1 MQPTDIRVA
10 AVMAASVAFIGPDTP
25 LPEVFERFAEPG
37 CTDLVVAGADNR
49 FLGFITA
56 LDLLAAV
63 GPVVGVRSRR
73 KTACL
78 ECLLRRDVTVAAD
91 IMTRSHITVPVTAT
105 LREAMEAMERY
116 RYPVL
121 IVVDERGVAVGR
133 LEVCM
138 IIAHLRVAGHL

>member
-1 MQPTDIRVA
+1 MQPTDIPVT
-10 AVMAASVAFIGPDTP
+10 AVMAEVVTTIGPDTP
-25 LPEVFERFAEPG
+25 LPEVFERFAAPG
-37 CTDLVVAGADNR
+37 CTDLVVAGEDNR

-63 GPVVGVRSRR
+63 GPVVGVRSRK

-78 ECLLRRDVTVAAD
+78 ECLLRRDATAAAD
-91 IMTRSHITVPVTAT
+91 IMTRSHITVPAAAT

-121 IVVDERGVAVGR
+121 IVVDGDGVAVGR

-138 IIAHLRVAGHL
+138 IVAHLRVAGHL